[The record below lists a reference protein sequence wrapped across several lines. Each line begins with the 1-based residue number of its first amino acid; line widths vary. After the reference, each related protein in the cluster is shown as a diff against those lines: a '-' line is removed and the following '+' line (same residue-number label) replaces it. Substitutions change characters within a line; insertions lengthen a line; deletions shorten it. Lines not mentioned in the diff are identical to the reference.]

1 MCIGSQREMT
11 AVAPAVRVADRVAAW
26 DGYLLEG
33 DWVGREG
40 GWMPCVQQAKSTP
53 AFDLRLRC

>member
-1 MCIGSQREMT
+1 MT